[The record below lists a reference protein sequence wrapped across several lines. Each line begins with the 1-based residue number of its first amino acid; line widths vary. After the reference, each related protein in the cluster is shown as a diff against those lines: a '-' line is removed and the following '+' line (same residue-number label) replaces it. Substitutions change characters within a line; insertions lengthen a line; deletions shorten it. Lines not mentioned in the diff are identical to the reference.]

1 MGAIQTNDCS
11 KQSACAESGRAFE
24 WRKSIN
30 KRKLR
35 DRSRNRE
42 RLPSLATAAFVGAAA
57 GLAGGW
63 AMSKFTGLWNKL
75 SGCPSEPLS
84 YSAQEWDATSK
95 VAKVCVKRT
104 SGRRLTSDE
113 LKVAAA
119 LVHYAIAGSTGV
131 LYGIAFR
138 TGTLKSRWAGAFFG
152 TGMWL
157 VGNELLLPWLGIV
170 EREDYDRS
178 EQANALGE
186 HLAYGLTTDL
196 ICRRLL
202 PNRAE
207 TE

>member
-1 MGAIQTNDCS
+1 MICS
-11 KQSACAESGRAFE
+11 SPRTVARTLGTALPLRRLSLKQIKKTGNRT
-24 WRKSIN
+24 
-30 KRKLR
+30 
-35 DRSRNRE
+35 RNRDG
-42 RLPSLATAAFVGAAA
+42 LPRFATAAFVGAAA

-63 AMSKFTGLWNKL
+63 AMSQFTRLWNKV
-75 SGCPSEPLS
+75 SDCPSEPLA

-95 VAKVCVKRT
+95 VAKACVQRI
-104 SGRRLTSDE
+104 SGRSLTSDE
-113 LKVAAA
+113 LKAAA
-119 LVHYAIAGSTGV
+119 AAVHYAIAGSTGV
-131 LYGIAFR
+131 LYAMAFR

-186 HLAYGLTTDL
+186 QLAYGLTTDL
-196 ICRRLL
+196 ICRKLL

>member
-1 MGAIQTNDCS
+1 MIFTS
-11 KQSACAESGRAFE
+11 PRSVGRTPVALLPRG
-24 WRKSIN
+24 RKSISN
-30 KRKLR
+30 RKLR
-35 DRSRNRE
+35 DRTRKRE

-75 SGCPSEPLS
+75 SGCPSEPLF

-95 VAKVCVKRT
+95 VARVCVKRI

-113 LKVAAA
+113 LKAAA
-119 LVHYAIAGSTGV
+119 AVVHYAIAGSTGV
-131 LYGIAFR
+131 LYAMAFR
-138 TGTLKSRWAGAFFG
+138 AGTFKSKWAGAFFG

-157 VGNELLLPWLGIV
+157 VGNELLLPWLGMV
-170 EREDYDRS
+170 KREDYDAAD
-178 EQANALGE
+178 QANALGE
-186 HLAYGLTTDL
+186 HLAYGITTDL
-196 ICRRLL
+196 ICRQLL